1 MTHEIGHTVGIL
13 HSEVKES
20 LMYARRSRYAKAK
33 LHQDDIDAIQALY
46 GKYNDKRNN
55 LVSKIF
61 HTLAF

>member
-13 HSEVKES
+13 HSEVKEA
-20 LMYARRSRYAKAK
+20 LMYAYASKSTRAK